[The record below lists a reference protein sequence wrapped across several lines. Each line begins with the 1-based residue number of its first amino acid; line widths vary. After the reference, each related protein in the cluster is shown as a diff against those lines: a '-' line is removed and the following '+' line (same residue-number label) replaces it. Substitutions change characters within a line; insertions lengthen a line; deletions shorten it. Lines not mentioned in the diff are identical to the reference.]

1 MKNISI
7 PKGMRGFIL
16 PLSFL
21 GKLRLCTWQI
31 LFLLFFIS
39 LQAQAQQSDLLTLN
53 MKNVTLKQRFR
64 SGSGIPE
71 WLLFISLQR

>member
-31 LFLLFFIS
+31 FISTVFIS
-39 LQAQAQQSDLLTLN
+39 LQAQAQQSDLLNSEYEKML
-53 MKNVTLKQRFR
+53 R
-64 SGSGIPE
+64 
-71 WLLFISLQR
+71 